1 MWVYITGCLASVVM
15 MWFTSKVK
23 YKRESAWHSFLVAF
37 FSALP
42 LIYIATIR
50 YNVGK
55 DYMNYKNLFIR
66 IADGS
71 NRYSVEPLYLWL
83 NKGLAAVGFDYVS
96 VFFATSFIFL
106 LFIFL
111 AIYNDSPNR
120 MLSAF
125 LVVCTGFYFTFMNGT
140 RQMMACAIL
149 LWPLKYVKEKKF
161 VPYLITVVIAA
172 GFHYTS
178 LIFIVAYFIGNWTIN
193 RKWLIA
199 LTGMAFLLSTPLANL
214 LNRIISSSYYSGYVG
229 GQFDVEAKGY
239 VTLLITAAIMA
250 FATVF
255 YEDSAEYKLYY
266 NLQAVALVLA
276 GLNGKVVL
284 VNRIRW
290 IFGLPVIILV
300 PLAISNIKN
309 EKARTIITAG
319 IVILYAIYFY
329 YTIGINNSNNVLPYD
344 TIFNHIN

>member
-1 MWVYITGCLASVVM
+1 M
-15 MWFTSKVK
+15 
-23 YKRESAWHSFLVAF
+23 
-37 FSALP
+37 
-42 LIYIATIR
+42 
-50 YNVGK
+50 
-55 DYMNYKNLFIR
+55 
-66 IADGS
+66 
-71 NRYSVEPLYLWL
+71 
-83 NKGLAAVGFDYVS
+83 
-96 VFFATSFIFL
+96 
-106 LFIFL
+106 
-111 AIYNDSPNR
+111 
-120 MLSAF
+120 
-125 LVVCTGFYFTFMNGT
+125 
-140 RQMMACAIL
+140 
-149 LWPLKYVKEKKF
+149 
-161 VPYLITVVIAA
+161 
-172 GFHYTS
+172 
-178 LIFIVAYFIGNWTIN
+178 
-193 RKWLIA
+193 
-199 LTGMAFLLSTPLANL
+199 ANL

-309 EKARTIITAG
+309 EKVRIIITAG